1 VLTAREDILP
11 GMISNRLL
19 AAAHGSTAGATRQGF
34 RKPSSLRWMVTRM
47 ITTNSLA
54 AFTKEV
60 APQRPVA
67 EAGAIRRQVPGEPGA
82 PSAEQVAQRRLEAVP
97 PAPSKPLPR
106 GSLLDLR
113 V

>member
-1 VLTAREDILP
+1 
-11 GMISNRLL
+11 MISNRFI
-19 AAAHGSTAGATRQGF
+19 AATAGRTPSESARVF
-34 RKPSSLRWMVTRM
+34 RKPSSLRWQVVRM

-60 APQRPVA
+60 APQNRLAERPVT
-67 EAGAIRRQVPGEPGA
+67 EASAVRRQMPGEGA
-82 PSAEQVAQRRLEAVP
+82 TPLAAEQVAQRRLEAVP
-97 PAPSKPLPR
+97 PAPTKPLPR

>member
-1 VLTAREDILP
+1 
-11 GMISNRLL
+11 
-19 AAAHGSTAGATRQGF
+19 
-34 RKPSSLRWMVTRM
+34 MVARM

-67 EAGAIRRQVPGEPGA
+67 EPNAIRRQNPGEAGGL
-82 PSAEQVAQRRLEAVP
+82 SAEPVAQRRLEAVP

>member
-1 VLTAREDILP
+1 
-11 GMISNRLL
+11 MISNHIL
-19 AAAHGSTAGATRQGF
+19 AAHGSSARESRRGF
-34 RKPSSLRWMVTRM
+34 RKPSSLRWMVARM

-67 EAGAIRRQVPGEPGA
+67 EASSVRRQNPGEAGGL
-82 PSAEQVAQRRLEAVP
+82 SAEPVAQRRLEAVP
-97 PAPSKPLPR
+97 PAPTKPLPR

>member
-1 VLTAREDILP
+1 
-11 GMISNRLL
+11 
-19 AAAHGSTAGATRQGF
+19 
-34 RKPSSLRWMVTRM
+34 M

-60 APQRPVA
+60 APSRPIPERPVT
-67 EAGAIRRQVPGEPGA
+67 GPSGVRRDATGPLQ
-82 PSAEQVAQRRLEAVP
+82 AEQVAQRRLDAIP

-106 GSLLDLR
+106 GSLLDMR

>member
-1 VLTAREDILP
+1 
-11 GMISNRLL
+11 
-19 AAAHGSTAGATRQGF
+19 
-34 RKPSSLRWMVTRM
+34 M

-67 EAGAIRRQVPGEPGA
+67 EPGAVRRQNPQQSGGLMAEP
-82 PSAEQVAQRRLEAVP
+82 VAQRRLEAVP
-97 PAPSKPLPR
+97 PAPTKPLPR

>member
-1 VLTAREDILP
+1 MARESILP
-11 GMISNRLL
+11 GMKSNRLI
-19 AAAHGSTAGATRQGF
+19 AAVSFPAKNDGGF

-54 AFTKEV
+54 AFTKEI
-60 APQRPVA
+60 APKPPVA
-67 EAGAIRRQVPGEPGA
+67 EPAAVRRQNPGETPGA
-82 PSAEQVAQRRLEAVP
+82 LAAESVAQRRLEAVP
-97 PAPSKPLPR
+97 PAPTKPMPR

>member
-1 VLTAREDILP
+1 MLTAAGGSLP
-11 GMISNRLL
+11 GMISNHIL
-19 AAAHGSTAGATRQGF
+19 AAHGSSARESRRGF
-34 RKPSSLRWMVTRM
+34 RKPSSLRWMVARM

-67 EAGAIRRQVPGEPGA
+67 E
-82 PSAEQVAQRRLEAVP
+82 PSAVRRHSQGEAGGLNAEPVAQRRLEAVP